1 MAIEIR
7 RRWRRRKKKT
17 GKESCS
23 NSALEFGSA

>member
-7 RRWRRRKKKT
+7 RRWRRMKKT
-17 GKESCS
+17 RKERCS